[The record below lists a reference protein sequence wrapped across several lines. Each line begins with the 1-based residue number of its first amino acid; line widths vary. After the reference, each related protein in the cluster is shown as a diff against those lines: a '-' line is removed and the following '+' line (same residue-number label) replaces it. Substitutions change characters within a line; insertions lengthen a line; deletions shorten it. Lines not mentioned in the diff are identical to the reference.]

1 MNAVQ
6 EQSEEAAAGKSYRAT
21 VLACYTANF
30 IGALVVNLTPIL
42 FIPLKMLYGL
52 SYTQFGI
59 LLAVNYVTQVLADIV
74 FSWPA
79 DRYGSRP
86 YLLGVVTDRAA
97 GFPLLKELQQAG
109 GLSSEQFGL
118 RSGLLFGAFFPAGTF
133 FLLLWF
139 RKYGNYRKTGDQ

>member
-59 LLAVNYVTQVLADIV
+59 LLAVNYVTQVLSDIV

-118 RSGLLFGAFFPAGTF
+118 RFGLLFGAFFPAGTF

>member
-1 MNAVQ
+1 
-6 EQSEEAAAGKSYRAT
+6 
-21 VLACYTANF
+21 
-30 IGALVVNLTPIL
+30 
-42 FIPLKMLYGL
+42 MLYGL

-59 LLAVNYVTQVLADIV
+59 LLAVNYVTQVLSDIV